1 MRISTLQALVL
12 TAAICA
18 VLLVACASRPA
29 DPIIVTRDVPV
40 AVPVNCTPDINPPD
54 PKPTDS
60 VSTDANVFDL
70 AKAFAG
76 DRALLIVETLNL
88 RAALK
93 GCAGPDAA
101 AARLVTP

>member
-1 MRISTLQALVL
+1 MRHYLPLAFIIAV
-12 TAAICA
+12 AGCA
-18 VLLVACASRPA
+18 TKPEPV
-29 DPIIVTRDVPV
+29 IVTREVRVPV
-40 AVPVNCTPDINPPD
+40 PEKCTPDVKPPA
-54 PKPTDS
+54 PKPTES
-60 VSTDANVFDL
+60 VSLDANVFEL
-70 AKAFAG
+70 GKAFAG